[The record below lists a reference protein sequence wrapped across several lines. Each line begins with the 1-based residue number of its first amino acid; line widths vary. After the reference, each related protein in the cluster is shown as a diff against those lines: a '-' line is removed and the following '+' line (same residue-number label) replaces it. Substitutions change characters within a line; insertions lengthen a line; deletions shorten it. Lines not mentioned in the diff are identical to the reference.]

1 MGGAR
6 QLYQF
11 LEKQNLTERVR
22 ISVLGHIQRGGSPS
36 FIDRLNATLFGEKAI
51 VSLIN
56 GERDIMIGIQ
66 KGQVVKCAIH
76 VSQVKVSPKN
86 LDYLNLIRKLSIY

>member
-1 MGGAR
+1 M
-6 QLYQF
+6 
-11 LEKQNLTERVR
+11 
-22 ISVLGHIQRGGSPS
+22 
-36 FIDRLNATLFGEKAI
+36 DRLNATIFGEKAV

-66 KGQVVKCAIH
+66 KGQVVTCSID
-76 VSQVKVSPKN
+76 VSQSKVSQKN